1 VISIGALLDKVRNII
16 ARGALAIE
24 GVFLFTLVAAAL
36 VSLAAIQISRDQR
49 EREIALLRTFGASRR
64 RVLRLVLSE
73 FVALGLVAG
82 VLAALL
88 ANVLSV
94 LLAQRLFELDASFN
108 LPLWLAGTL
117 VGMALVGLLGFF
129 ASRPILKTPPMQLLR

>member
-1 VISIGALLDKVRNII
+1 
-16 ARGALAIE
+16 
-24 GVFLFTLVAAAL
+24 
-36 VSLAAIQISRDQR
+36 
-49 EREIALLRTFGASRR
+49 
-64 RVLRLVLSE
+64 VLSE

-108 LPLWLAGTL
+108 LPLWIAGTL
-117 VGMALVGLLGFF
+117 VGMGLVGLLGFF